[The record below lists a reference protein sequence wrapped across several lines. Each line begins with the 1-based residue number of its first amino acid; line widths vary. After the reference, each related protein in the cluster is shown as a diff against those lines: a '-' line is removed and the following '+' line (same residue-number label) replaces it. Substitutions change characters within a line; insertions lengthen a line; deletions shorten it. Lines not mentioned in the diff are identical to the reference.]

1 MTDVRYE
8 SHDRVA
14 LITIDRAAQR
24 NSINNAVV
32 EGLHEA
38 WRRFARDSD
47 RVAILTGAGD
57 QAFSAG
63 MMGGFP
69 ARMPYKVGFEWAVT
83 GDPMSAQRAY
93 EIGFVNSLCEKGKHL
108 DAAMRLARKVAA
120 NAPLVVQAMKLLA
133 LETLPRNP
141 MAAHYPHRQM
151 LQGIASSLDMTE
163 GVTAFRDKRPPQFEG
178 R

>member
-8 SHDRVA
+8 SHDRVV

-38 WRRFARDSD
+38 WRRFAQDSD

-63 MMGGFP
+63 ADLKDPPGDIWLAMPNLSVPCDKPMIAAVGGYAIGAGATIALRCGLRAKSP
-69 ARMPYKVGFEWAVT
+69 
-83 GDPMSAQRAY
+83 PMRRWSYR
-93 EIGFVNSLCEKGKHL
+93 
-108 DAAMRLARKVAA
+108 R
-120 NAPLVVQAMKLLA
+120 
-133 LETLPRNP
+133 
-141 MAAHYPHRQM
+141 
-151 LQGIASSLDMTE
+151 
-163 GVTAFRDKRPPQFEG
+163 
-178 R
+178 